1 MRIKE
6 FFIKRYG
13 PLRDKGY
20 ALSDRFNL
28 FFGRNEDGKTL
39 KGVLPKVLDLTPSE
53 CRNIFVIRNS
63 DLSIAG
69 EGDFYMDLTDRL
81 TGLRT
86 EEISKIKEALREMG
100 KVTPGGLIRDI
111 KDEKLKTRLTKTE
124 TLLDDIER
132 VAKNAK
138 VEESDQLEE
147 EAVLYSD
154 RLGRT
159 DRMIENLEAARKR
172 QQYEKGR
179 EACEN
184 LKESLRNMEEMK
196 IYNAKSEQT
205 WRDCDRD
212 IKRLEGDRKSRER
225 EIEYQKTELRAA
237 NEAYYQAHREFQILN
252 ETKNK
257 IDNEIRQDLANYK
270 AESERIALKTGQ
282 ETILSSTWK
291 VCIILFVVSI
301 GGAILR
307 PSSLFSFLALLFL
320 ASIIVVWVLKF
331 RFARAKAALASD
343 FERIKLSLSAYRKQE
358 DDLRT
363 IERMKETIEWK
374 IKELRDEK
382 IPEIVRK
389 IRDSEDEIN
398 TIRTES
404 REETLEG
411 YKEKLRLKRELEKRI
426 GEYRSVLRSHFGE
439 IHEGLEENLSTWEKE
454 IERLRG
460 FCEAAKDTQ
469 YSEEAMSEL
478 KNQKQYL
485 EEKMHDIHHRMGRF
499 RKEMEEVERKVNE
512 VLRLDGEY
520 VYCRTLVDLDGAR
533 NRLRDFISAYEKD
546 RDDVL
551 KAIQIF
557 DEIER
562 EEKEKV
568 SVLFDTESSISE
580 RFRQITGGLYEKVSL
595 NPENGEIEVRRGDGL
610 VLNAVKLSGGAYDQL
625 YLSIRLALGEKL
637 LKGQTG
643 FFIMDD
649 PFIKADPDRLRR
661 QVEMLKVF
669 SDLDWQIIY
678 FSAKEEIRDILS
690 KDIDRGIVKR
700 IEIQRIWA

>member
-39 KGVLPKVLDLTPSE
+39 TIDALVRLLLGKNIKDFHLIDRVEENPEGFIIVEEERNKKLKLPEEGVLPKVLDLTPSE

-343 FERIKLSLSAYRKQE
+343 FERIKLSLSNFDLGAERIEGILSNIQQFDVAYRKQE

-568 SVLFDTESSISE
+568 SELFDTESSISE

-610 VLNAVKLSGGAYDQL
+610 VLNAVKLSGGAYDL
-625 YLSIRLALGEKL
+625 PLEK
-637 LKGQTG
+637 
-643 FFIMDD
+643 
-649 PFIKADPDRLRR
+649 
-661 QVEMLKVF
+661 
-669 SDLDWQIIY
+669 S
-678 FSAKEEIRDILS
+678 S
-690 KDIDRGIVKR
+690 
-700 IEIQRIWA
+700 